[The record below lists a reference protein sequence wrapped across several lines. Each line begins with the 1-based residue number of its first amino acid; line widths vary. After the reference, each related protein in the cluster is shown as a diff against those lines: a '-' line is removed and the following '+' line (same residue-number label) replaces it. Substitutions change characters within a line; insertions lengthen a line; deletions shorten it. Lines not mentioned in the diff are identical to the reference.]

1 MIFAFFINLRA
12 VAVLLHTLVWTAI
25 GIVVMLVD
33 PTGRLYMYLAR
44 VGWARQ
50 ALFLGGLPTTVT
62 GLENLRSGQSYVVCS
77 NHQSLLDIPVV
88 VSSLPLP
95 LRFVAKRSLFYI
107 PIFGWSMYAAGFIPV
122 DRGAKKKAHE
132 SLKRVSKRL
141 TKGKCVVIFP
151 EGTRS
156 PDGELHSLKSGA
168 FVIAIESGVPILPV
182 AVKGTFYA
190 GPKSTIRIDPHPIE
204 VRIGPPIITEGLEQ
218 KDRNELR
225 LKTRDAILAL
235 RGEVG

>member
-1 MIFAFFINLRA
+1 MLLAFFINFRA
-12 VAVLLHTLVWTAI
+12 FVLLLHTLAWTAI
-25 GIVVMLVD
+25 GIVVMLLN

-50 ALFLGGLPTTVT
+50 ALFFGGLPTTVI
-62 GLENLRSGQSYVVCS
+62 GLENIRPGQSYVVCS

-88 VSSLPLP
+88 VGTLPLP

-122 DRGAKKKAHE
+122 DRGAGKKAHE
-132 SLKRVSKRL
+132 SLKRAAKRL
-141 TKGKCVVIFP
+141 TRGTCVVIFP

-156 PDGELHSLKSGA
+156 PDGELHSFKSGA
-168 FVIAIESGVPILPV
+168 FVIAIESGIPILPV
-182 AVKGTFYA
+182 AVKGTFQA
-190 GPKSTIRIDPHPIE
+190 GPKSAIRVYPHPVE
-204 VRIGPPIITEGLEQ
+204 VRIGAPIPSEGLQQ

-225 LKTRDAILAL
+225 ARTREAILAL
-235 RGEVG
+235 RGETE

>member
-1 MIFAFFINLRA
+1 MVIACYINFRA
-12 VAVLLHTLVWTAI
+12 LVMLVHTLVWTAV
-25 GIVVMLVD
+25 GIVVMVID

-50 ALFLGGLPTTVT
+50 VLRLGGFPITVT
-62 GLENLRSGQSYVVCS
+62 GIDNIRQGQSYVICS

-88 VSSLPLP
+88 VWSLPLP

-107 PIFGWSMYAAGFIPV
+107 PIFGWSMYLAGFIPV
-122 DRGAKKKAHE
+122 DRGAGKKAHD
-132 SLKRVSKRL
+132 SLKRASRRL
-141 TKGKCVVIFP
+141 TKGRCVVIFP

-156 PDGELHSLKSGA
+156 PDGELHAFKSGA
-168 FVIAIESGVPILPV
+168 FVIAVESGIPILPV
-182 AVKGTFYA
+182 AVKGTFQA
-190 GPKSTIRIDPHPIE
+190 GPKSAIRVVPHPIE
-204 VRIGPPIITEGLEQ
+204 VHIGAPIVTEGLEQ

-225 LKTRDAILAL
+225 AKTWEAILAL